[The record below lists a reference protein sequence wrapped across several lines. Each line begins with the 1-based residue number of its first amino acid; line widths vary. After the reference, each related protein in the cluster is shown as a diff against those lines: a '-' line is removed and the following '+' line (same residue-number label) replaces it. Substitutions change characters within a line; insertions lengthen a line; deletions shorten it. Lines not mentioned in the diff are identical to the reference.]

1 MKKTVLV
8 ILDGFGLGE
17 DNLETNAIAKAKTP
31 FLDAVKEKYHY
42 AKLLAS
48 EEAVGI
54 AKGQFGNSEIGH
66 MTIGAGQV
74 IYGVGEYATKLI
86 DDNQFEEYLLQQAWV
101 QQVLKEKDTK
111 VLHLCGLYSSGGVH
125 SNKKHLDAIIQLF
138 EKYGVRMS
146 LNLFSDGRDTSKFVF
161 YDDVKELLSWIK
173 PTTWISS
180 VSGRYFGMDR
190 DQRWERTNLAFD
202 AITDK
207 LNQTQTVLEY
217 IQAQYNSGK
226 DDEFIEPASFHKD
239 GYQIQTGD
247 TLCFFNFRADR
258 MRQMFHKFKETNLY
272 DKQLCQFED
281 LNVISI
287 CEYSNTTPDHVM
299 FEKVIVQNTL
309 GSVLIDHKVKQL
321 RVAETEKFAHVTFFF
336 DGGREIVND
345 LQKHILV
352 PSPAVSTYDLQPA
365 MSAELIT
372 DTIIKSVDEFE
383 VCVVNY
389 ANADMVG
396 HTGNFEATVEAIEV
410 LDKELAKL
418 YNTIVEKYDGNMLIT
433 ADHGNADCMSRDHV
447 VVKTHTVAPV
457 PFIVMSNGFDLVET
471 NGSLQDV
478 TPTILYM
485 LGIERPTTM
494 TGRVLVKKK

>member
-1 MKKTVLV
+1 
-8 ILDGFGLGE
+8 
-17 DNLETNAIAKAKTP
+17 
-31 FLDAVKEKYHY
+31 
-42 AKLLAS
+42 
-48 EEAVGI
+48 
-54 AKGQFGNSEIGH
+54 
-66 MTIGAGQV
+66 
-74 IYGVGEYATKLI
+74 
-86 DDNQFEEYLLQQAWV
+86 
-101 QQVLKEKDTK
+101 
-111 VLHLCGLYSSGGVH
+111 
-125 SNKKHLDAIIQLF
+125 
-138 EKYGVRMS
+138 
-146 LNLFSDGRDTSKFVF
+146 
-161 YDDVKELLSWIK
+161 
-173 PTTWISS
+173 
-180 VSGRYFGMDR
+180 
-190 DQRWERTNLAFD
+190 
-202 AITDK
+202 
-207 LNQTQTVLEY
+207 
-217 IQAQYNSGK
+217 
-226 DDEFIEPASFHKD
+226 
-239 GYQIQTGD
+239 
-247 TLCFFNFRADR
+247 